1 MKLLLNHT
9 SASSPSCRRGVTL
22 VEMVVAVAV
31 FSLIILATVSMQI
44 YASRVYTLA
53 ATKLSATSGARQALN
68 DIRDKIRQGQIVNVG
83 NYTLA
88 TGNPIQDFTP
98 VSNGQSQQG
107 NALIIYPN
115 ATSTNSFTLM
125 FLQPGA
131 GGTNFATVNAAGAFV
146 NTNSLFLI
154 IYTNGTCQVSN
165 SVISYIT
172 NQIVFTAQDFQN
184 NTLTNN
190 VNNRVIQIQMFFSQW
205 EYPIAF
211 IGSNQFNAYDYYRVQ
226 TRVTRRLID

>member
-1 MKLLLNHT
+1 MKLLLNNT
-9 SASSPSCRRGVTL
+9 ASPTGRRGVTL

-31 FSLIILATVSMQI
+31 FSLIILATVAMQI

-83 NYTLA
+83 NYTLS

-98 VSNGQSQQG
+98 VANGQSQQG

-115 ATSTNSFTLM
+115 ASSTNSFTLM

-131 GGTNFATVNAAGAFV
+131 GGTNFATVNSAGAFV

-154 IYTNGTCQVSN
+154 IYTNGVCQVSN
-165 SVISYIT
+165 SVISYVT

-190 VNNRVIQIQMFFSQW
+190 VNNRVFQIQMFFSQW